1 MNPLLFPDDV
11 NPLLAAGDYINE
23 AAGRRRGEREAR
35 NERIGNALLQS
46 WPVEMGRVALDAM
59 ALPGD
64 VYAGRVDPMSD
75 EGIGRAAELTG
86 ILALQAPIAS
96 RQGTVGIFGGRGART
111 ADLDALARAQQ
122 MADAGADRREVWDA
136 TGWFKGPDG
145 QWRFEI
151 DDSGASLTGQS
162 GRMGDA
168 VSHPELYAAYP
179 DVADQSVDM
188 GADLPRRLLA
198 ARDPQTGDLFVSRSN
213 PDPMSSVI
221 HETQHAVQ
229 SVEGYPAG
237 AMPNS
242 PGVRAIASEG
252 IVRAAQDAQAQ
263 IDAIREA
270 SRKYGTQT
278 ARSMGDPMSAPDHA
292 RDYLQRPEVLGEIER
307 LQGIVERSRS
317 PRALQSAQENVYTRL
332 LGEVEARNAQRRLP
346 MSAGERRAT
355 PPWDTQDVA
364 DEAQIAYPRPR

>member
-1 MNPLLFPDDV
+1 VNPLLFPDDV